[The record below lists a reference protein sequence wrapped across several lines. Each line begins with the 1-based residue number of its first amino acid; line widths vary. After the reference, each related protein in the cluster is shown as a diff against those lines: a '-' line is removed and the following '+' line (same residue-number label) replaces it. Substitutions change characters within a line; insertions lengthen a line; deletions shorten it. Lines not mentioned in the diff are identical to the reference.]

1 MSRFTR
7 RSAAVLSALAIA
19 VSGLA
24 LTSTAGSVGA
34 GVCCRLQ
41 ADVVS
46 R

>member
-1 MSRFTR
+1 MSRFAR

-19 VSGLA
+19 ASGLA
-24 LTSTAGSVGA
+24 LASTSGPAGA

-41 ADVVS
+41 ANLVS